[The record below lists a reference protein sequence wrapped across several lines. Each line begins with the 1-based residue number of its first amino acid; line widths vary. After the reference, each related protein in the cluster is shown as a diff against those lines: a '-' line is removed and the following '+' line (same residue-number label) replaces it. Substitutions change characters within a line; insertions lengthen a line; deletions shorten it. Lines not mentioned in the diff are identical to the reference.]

1 MSIKATLSAV
11 ARASAGRC
19 GACLLLIVGLAL
31 SACTN
36 APPETADIRPE
47 SQEGTAGDGEAA
59 QDGSDQPPSE
69 GTAGDGEAAQDGSD
83 QPPSGPCE
91 IVPKRQVELA
101 LGQRM
106 QARDVTD
113 LPKPTFNI
121 AGVET
126 CRYTTPAARV
136 SATIGMATTY
146 PQEAF
151 GKYKDAP
158 RQGELESIADLGS
171 EAVWSDMSRAL
182 VVLADDVVFAFH
194 LTLLDSSADQ
204 VLERTRRVASKALD
218 NPGASELEANEQP
231 ATGETADGDSRRP
244 RGESVD
250 AVDACSVVTKDEAAS
265 ALGQAP
271 DDLQSSRSP
280 LPILVDMSMCGFQSA
295 TGPVET
301 KGGVAVGSVAVGVWR
316 SATGATSEGESQAD
330 QGGARSAKATFGEYA
345 DAYDDFLEPVDG
357 LGDQAVWDEELS
369 TLLARK
375 GDRIVGVRLSTP
387 GQPGEGHRQQ
397 ARALAVAALG
407 RL

>member
-1 MSIKATLSAV
+1 MSTKATLSAV

-31 SACTN
+31 SACSS

-47 SQEGTAGDGEAA
+47 SQEGTAGGGEAA
-59 QDGSDQPPSE
+59 QDGSGQPPSE
-69 GTAGDGEAAQDGSD
+69 GTAGDGEAAQGGSD

-113 LPKPTFNI
+113 LPKPTFTI

-126 CRYTTPAARV
+126 CRYTTPRGQTA
-136 SATIGMATTY
+136 ATIGMATTY

-151 GKYKDAP
+151 GKYKDQP
-158 RQGELESIADLGS
+158 RQSELESIADLGS

-194 LTLLDSSADQ
+194 LSLLDSSDDE

-218 NPGASELEANEQP
+218 NPGASELDANEQP

-271 DDLQSSRSP
+271 DDLLSSRSP

-295 TGPVET
+295 TGPAE
-301 KGGVAVGSVAVGVWR
+301 ARGSVAVGVWR
-316 SATGATSEGESQAD
+316 SASEAASAGESQAD
-330 QGGARSAKATFGEYA
+330 QGGARSAKAAFGEYA
-345 DAYDDFLEPVDG
+345 AAYDDFLEPVDG